1 MPSSSAASS
10 GLYASRSAKAR
21 SRSRVDALNLAERC
35 RTHIAA
41 MSIPVED
48 DAESGPFVKVTISVG
63 VAALD
68 GASFELTGMLA
79 AADAALYQGDGP

>member
-1 MPSSSAASS
+1 
-10 GLYASRSAKAR
+10 
-21 SRSRVDALNLAERC
+21 
-35 RTHIAA
+35 

-68 GASFELTGMLA
+68 GASCELTGSLTA
-79 AADAALYQGDGP
+79 ATPPYTKDTGRNTVHVTTALPA

>member
-1 MPSSSAASS
+1 
-10 GLYASRSAKAR
+10 
-21 SRSRVDALNLAERC
+21 
-35 RTHIAA
+35 

-68 GASFELTGMLA
+68 GASCELTGSLA
-79 AADAALYQGDGP
+79 AADAALYHAEETGRNKVHVTTALPA